1 MDMMLYKICLLFVLT
16 IIYYAMYNI
25 VEKEVSM
32 KQQLKKGVLEIFV
45 LAILSKEDSYGYKII
60 TDLSSYIDMS
70 ESTLYPILRRLEKQE
85 FLKTY
90 NRIYNGRNRKYY
102 KITIQGVNKIDDFL
116 RDWEDIKKIYDIL
129 TNSKRGIR

>member
-1 MDMMLYKICLLFVLT
+1 MMLYKICLFFVLT

>member
-1 MDMMLYKICLLFVLT
+1 MLYKICQLFVLT

-60 TDLSSYIDMS
+60 TDLSNYIDMS

>member
-1 MDMMLYKICLLFVLT
+1 
-16 IIYYAMYNI
+16 
-25 VEKEVSM
+25 M

-102 KITIQGVNKIDDFL
+102 KITIQGVTKIDDFL

-129 TNSKRGIR
+129 TSSK

>member
-1 MDMMLYKICLLFVLT
+1 MLYKICKLFVLT

>member
-1 MDMMLYKICLLFVLT
+1 
-16 IIYYAMYNI
+16 
-25 VEKEVSM
+25 M

-60 TDLSSYIDMS
+60 TDLSNYIDMS

-129 TNSKRGIR
+129 TNSKRGIRWAR